1 MKSVPPAKPVSICE
15 LAHPKYFER
24 TERTL
29 SKRQRTQP
37 RPVSEATEVRYSVR
51 LAFCFGVCLLNDFVV
66 FLCSRCLCFVLGDKV
81 VDF

>member
-1 MKSVPPAKPVSICE
+1 MKSTPPAKPVSKCE
-15 LAHPKYFER
+15 LAHPKSSER
-24 TERTL
+24 TERML

-66 FLCSRCLCFVLGDKV
+66 FYVSV
-81 VDF
+81 VCVFRFRR